1 MIIRQGLGFQWND
14 NYNAL
19 FHVLQD
25 NHLYQKMKQY
35 MVQFY
40 EAKVD
45 INFMLV

>member
-1 MIIRQGLGFQWND
+1 MIIRQGLGFQW
-14 NYNAL
+14 
-19 FHVLQD
+19 HD